1 MDNTVIRNLAVDQLS
16 ALRQLAQNEGH
27 TGLVEQ
33 FETIQEALRDNKT
46 LVIQGNTVNTGGIT
60 LEQVMQV
67 LTENFSP
74 EDAREKA
81 AEMGFDDVEE
91 YREAEEQMERTD
103 EILLESDNVVGLTS
117 DGNYVGS
124 LEEMTE
130 RGAEFLEQ
138 THTIY
143 DDETDEPLFTT
154 PVEEVPTI
162 DVLFTRQ
169 DKQRLTQDD
178 VENRIMTNSRSGAML
193 DAFGEQYEFVDVPE
207 QFHYEWDYDEE
218 TDEETRVPVSTDNM
232 QVLRFTIDNS
242 DDTSRVTTQML
253 ANHAASFRG
262 AILVP
267 GLGMVQAQAILN

>member
-27 TGLVEQ
+27 TDLVEQ
-33 FETIQEALRDNKT
+33 FETIQEALRDNKK
-46 LVIQGNTVNTGGIT
+46 LVIQGDTANTGGIT

-67 LTENFSP
+67 LTENFSQ

-81 AEMGFDDVEE
+81 AEMGFDNVDE

-103 EILLESDNVVGLTS
+103 EMLLESEHMVGMTS

-124 LEEMTE
+124 LEEMAE
-130 RGAEFLEQ
+130 IGAERLEQ
-138 THTIY
+138 AHTIY
-143 DDETDEPLFTT
+143 DDETDEPLFST

-169 DKQRLTQDD
+169 DKQRLTKDD
-178 VENRIMTNSRSGAML
+178 VENRILSHHRSGVML
-193 DAFGEQYEFVDVPE
+193 DAFGENYEFVDVPE
-207 QFHYEWDYDEE
+207 QFSYEWDYDEE
-218 TDEETRVPVSTDNM
+218 TDEETRVPVNTDNM

-242 DDTSRVTTQML
+242 DNTSRVTSQLL
-253 ANHAASFRG
+253 ANQVAGFQG
-262 AILVP
+262 AILIP